1 MGTRVRAD
9 GPVVG
14 RVGGRTRGRT
24 SGGAGRRAAAV
35 LALVSAL
42 VLSACGGKSGEHK
55 PFGADGVAPGPG
67 SAGGTTQAAPA
78 PQGTQAAVPPGG
90 GPAAPPPGDAAA
102 KAARWGLQPFLAAP
116 APPATKPVKANP
128 AAPPVIKSVPTDQ
141 KIVFITIDDGAE
153 KDPKFLEMARDMNV
167 PFTMFLND
175 SYVRQD
181 PEYFRK
187 LQDMGHSVQN
197 HTLDHPNLR
206 TLDAEAQKR
215 EICGNQDRIEQE
227 YGVRPYLF
235 RPPFGN
241 YNATTEQVA
250 GQCGVGAI
258 VLWRES
264 MQISDMQY
272 LDADKQLKP
281 GDIILAHFRGPSDL
295 KGKTMTQMMANLLRK
310 IQAQGFTVARLEDYV

>member
-1 MGTRVRAD
+1 M
-9 GPVVG
+9 
-14 RVGGRTRGRT
+14 
-24 SGGAGRRAAAV
+24 V

-42 VLSACGGKSGEHK
+42 LLSACGGGSDDRK
-55 PFGADGVAPGPG
+55 PFGAAGADGAAPGPAA
-67 SAGGTTQAAPA
+67 SGGRATQAAPV
-78 PQGTQAAVPPGG
+78 PQGTRAAVPPGG
-90 GPAAPPPGDAAA
+90 QPAAPPPDDAAA
-102 KAARWGLQPFLAAP
+102 KAARWGLQPFLAPP
-116 APPATKPVKANP
+116 APPAVKPVKANP

-197 HTLDHPNLR
+197 HTLDHPNLK
-206 TLDAEAQKR
+206 TLGAEAQKH

-227 YGVRPYLF
+227 FGVRPYLF

-272 LDADKQLKP
+272 LDADKKLKP

>member
-1 MGTRVRAD
+1 MAGGRSD
-9 GPVVG
+9 G
-14 RVGGRTRGRT
+14 RDGGRTRGRAA
-24 SGGAGRRAAAV
+24 SGAAGRIGVRRTAAV
-35 LALVSAL
+35 LAVASAL
-42 VLSACGGKSGEHK
+42 LLSACGGGSGERK
-55 PFGADGVAPGPG
+55 PFGPDGAAPGPG
-67 SAGGTTQAAPA
+67 TGGGTTQAAPVPG
-78 PQGTQAAVPPGG
+78 PQGTQAAVPP
-90 GPAAPPPGDAAA
+90 APGDAAA
-102 KAARWGLQPFLAAP
+102 KAARWGLQPLLPAP
-116 APPATKPVKANP
+116 APPAVKPVKANP

-175 SYVRQD
+175 SYVRED

-206 TLDAEAQKR
+206 TLDAEAQRR

-264 MQISDMQY
+264 MQIADMQY
-272 LDADKQLKP
+272 LDADKKLKP

-310 IQAQGFTVARLEDYV
+310 IQEQGFAVARLENYV

>member
-1 MGTRVRAD
+1 MGNA
-9 GPVVG
+9 
-14 RVGGRTRGRT
+14 
-24 SGGAGRRAAAV
+24 SGAGNLFRAALLV
-35 LALVSAL
+35 LMSAL
-42 VLSACGGKSGEHK
+42 VLSACGGGGGDKRK
-55 PFGADGVAPGPG
+55 PFGSGPT
-67 SAGGTTQAAPA
+67 GG
-78 PQGTQAAVPPGG
+78 GRTQAAVAPGAPPAGG
-90 GPAAPPPGDAAA
+90 QPPAGQQPGRPPAAPPPGDAAA
-102 KAARWGLQPFLAAP
+102 KAARWGLQPFPAAP
-116 APPATKPVKANP
+116 KPPAVKPVKANP
-128 AAPPVIKSVPTDQ
+128 AAPPVIKSIPTDQ

-153 KDPKFLEMARDMNV
+153 KDPRFLEMARDMGV

-181 PEYFRK
+181 PEYFRQ
-187 LQDMGHSVQN
+187 LQEMGNTVQN
-197 HTLDHPNLR
+197 HTLDHPNLN
-206 TLDAEAQKR
+206 TLGAEAQKR
-215 EICGNQDRIEQE
+215 EICGNADRIEQV
-227 YGVRPYLF
+227 YGQRPYLF

-250 GQCGVGAI
+250 GECGVGAI